1 MDTVKILKDG
11 SLFVENDYERLLI
24 THNGYYKYKK
34 QNTNCKKNY
43 IVLSNGCIGYIA
55 DICKC
60 DECQKRGEVEI
71 FINGLDNQ
79 YLDCIKHHE
88 LFDKKIVLNVG
99 RSIEELSQEHDS
111 SQIAKF
117 ISDIYQNELFKT
129 D

>member
-1 MDTVKILKDG
+1 MYV
-11 SLFVENDYERLLI
+11 
-24 THNGYYKYKK
+24 
-34 QNTNCKKNY
+34 
-43 IVLSNGCIGYIA
+43 VLSYGVIGRVSE
-55 DICKC
+55 ICTC
-60 DECQKRGEVEI
+60 EECKKRGEVEI

-99 RSIEELSQEHDS
+99 RCIEELSQEHDS